1 MALPTPSFV
10 MLFVVIM
17 SQIALFTSPVNA
29 ETNVTASNTMESLFD
44 STKGIHLGGSLLAM
58 TAIAVGVVTVVMGYR
73 IFRATLFIIGFAV
86 GGVGFAMVAESVFA
100 KEEWA
105 VTASW
110 VAFVVGGIIGGFF
123 VVCLARIGVFVVGA
137 TAGVILAM
145 ILNNSFGYMMYPS
158 HPKVMLA
165 LLCVILGLLCGVL
178 ALKLEK
184 PVLIVATSLFGAGT
198 LVWGVG
204 YFAGDFPSSNDL
216 QEYATQAANGDL
228 EFAIP
233 GAWCAYLAAIAMLFV
248 LSLFIQFRQTARDGN
263 YHKSQ
268 ARGHRAMSAP
278 YVEDQSRQRNERYNS
293 PMRQVGTKRALVMSA
308 DDLTIGGRLLGIAA
322 IAVGI
327 VVVVLGYRLFRYTL
341 FAVGFTVGGVAIA
354 LIVEAIVA
362 GEVWTTTGF
371 WIVFVL
377 GGVSGGCLLSYV
389 SSLGIFIVGAVSGV
403 ILGIILNISFGYLM
417 YPSHP
422 DAMLAILSLLFGI
435 PCGILA
441 LKREKPMLIVAT
453 SAFGAGI
460 LVWGIGDFAGD
471 FPAIGNLK
479 QYANEDANGDLEY
492 AIPSVWGV
500 YLAVILVVFGLSTF
514 VQFRKTA
521 RDGVYH
527 KRQVLGREPEA
538 VVYVETLSPEPN
550 VQYAVPVTA
559 RST

>member
-1 MALPTPSFV
+1 MTLSTPSFV
-10 MLFVVIM
+10 VLSVVIM
-17 SQIALFTSPVNA
+17 SQMALFTSPVNA
-29 ETNVTASNTMESLFD
+29 ETNATASDTMESLFD

-123 VVCLARIGVFVVGA
+123 VVCLAQIGVFVVGT

-145 ILNNSFGYMMYPS
+145 ILNNSFGYMMHPS
-158 HPKVMLA
+158 DPEVMLA

-228 EFAIP
+228 EYAIP
-233 GAWCAYLAAIAMLFV
+233 GAWCAYLAAIAICFV
-248 LSLFIQFRQTARDGN
+248 LSLFMQFRQTARGGE

-268 ARGHRAMSAP
+268 AKGHRTMSAP
-278 YVEDQSRQRNERYNS
+278 
-293 PMRQVGTKRALVMSA
+293 GTKRALLMSA
-308 DDLTIGGRLLGIAA
+308 GNLTIGGSLLGITA

-354 LIVEAIVA
+354 LIVEAIVTE
-362 GEVWTTTGF
+362 EVWTATGF

-377 GGVSGGCLLSYV
+377 GSVSGGCLVTYV
-389 SSLGIFIVGAVSGV
+389 SSLGIFVVGAVAGV
-403 ILGIILNISFGYLM
+403 ILGIILNISFGYLV

-422 DAMLAILSLLFGI
+422 DVMLTILSLLFGI
-435 PCGILA
+435 PCGVLA
-441 LKREKPMLIVAT
+441 LKLEKPMLIVAT
-453 SAFGAGI
+453 SAFGAGLLI
-460 LVWGIGDFAGD
+460 GGIGYFVGN
-471 FPAIGNLK
+471 FPSIGNLK
-479 QYANEDANGDLEY
+479 QYPNEDANGDLEY
-492 AIPSVWGV
+492 AIPGVWGV
-500 YLAVILVVFGLSTF
+500 YLAGILVVFGLSTF

-527 KRQVLGREPEA
+527 KRQVLGSEPEA
-538 VVYVETLSPEPN
+538 IVYVEALSPEPN

-559 RST
+559 IPT